1 MLSNQLFSVKS
12 NQIKNESFSKTQG
25 QTPIP
30 NYGWKTVHRM
40 PEFGSGDFI
49 LVQRYIGRETSKL
62 AS

>member
-30 NYGWKTVHRM
+30 NCGWKTVHRM
-40 PEFGSGDFI
+40 PEFGSGDF
-49 LVQRYIGRETSKL
+49 
-62 AS
+62 